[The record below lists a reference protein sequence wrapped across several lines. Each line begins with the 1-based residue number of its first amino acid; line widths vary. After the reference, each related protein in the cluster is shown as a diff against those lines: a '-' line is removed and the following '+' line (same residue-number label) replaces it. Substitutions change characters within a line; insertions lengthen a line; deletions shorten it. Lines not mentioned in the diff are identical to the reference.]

1 MFEIKIDDAK
11 YWKNCTDSIVS
22 LVDEG
27 SFYISK
33 EGINLKAMDPSGI
46 SMVSFQAPNK
56 IFSKFDVSAKAEA
69 KAKSADSDGEK
80 ESKDKEEKSSGYYI
94 GLNLSNFSKLLN
106 SARSGE
112 QLSMK
117 DKDNKMILEF
127 LSSNGHRSYI
137 LPMID
142 VKKSTDSEPKIE
154 FDSSISI
161 KSDYFKGI
169 LKDAAQLSTYVGFKL
184 EEDTLIVSAKGDA
197 GELEEEFKSDNE
209 QIHKIDTKKPSSA
222 TFNLDYLSRMISA
235 CPSSETITLEM
246 KSDQPIRLNYNIGDA
261 KVSYYLAPY
270 ME

>member
-1 MFEIKIDDAK
+1 MFDIKIDDAK

-56 IFSKFDVSAKAEA
+56 IFSKFDVSAA
-69 KAKSADSDGEK
+69 KLESKSKSSDSADEK
-80 ESKDKEEKSSGYYI
+80 VDKEEKSAGYYI

-142 VKKSTDSEPKIE
+142 VKKSTDAEPKIE

-169 LKDAAQLSTYVGFKL
+169 LRDAAQLSTYVGFKL
-184 EEDTLIVSAKGDA
+184 EDNTFLVSAKGDA
-197 GELEEEFKSDNE
+197 GELEEEFKTDNE
-209 QIHKIDTKKPSSA
+209 QIQKIDTKKVSSA

-235 CPSSETITLEM
+235 CPSNEVITLEM
-246 KSDQPIRLNYNIGDA
+246 KTDQPIRLNYKIGDA